1 LCAAVRV
8 DFTRMRVI
16 EKKRV
21 DKQQQHIKT
30 TLQNISRVD
39 HLNTLQIILKQPQEL
54 NTPKKAFDSFNQS
67 TSEKQRL

>member
-1 LCAAVRV
+1 
-8 DFTRMRVI
+8 MRVI

-30 TLQNISRVD
+30 ALQNISRVD

-54 NTPKKAFDSFNQS
+54 NTKYV
-67 TSEKQRL
+67 